1 MNWRGKNHYGTLA
14 CGPDYDEGRP
24 DAASGILVRAI
35 RPRDARP
42 LAREEG
48 HRRVRTRGRISERVE
63 DRQLLHATEQM
74 AADGTGGD
82 PPRPRTRPR
91 PRLRSR
97 SARAVPAEERLRRRR
112 GGRIADPG
120 GARSDPRP
128 GERVSGQCAT
138 VAAGAGDLQL
148 RPHAGQQPRPCGRR
162 ASLSAVPPRASR
174 YHPKGRAPDRKPS
187 DSRHLVGGPPALRE
201 VERAPPSAAR
211 TPHAPG
217 PVQRPRRRLVRSPP
231 HPY

>member
-1 MNWRGKNHYGTLA
+1 MNRRGKNHYGTLA

-24 DAASGILVRAI
+24 DAASGFLVRAV

-48 HRRVRTRGRISERVE
+48 HRRVRAGRRISERVE

-97 SARAVPAEERLRRRR
+97 SALAVPAEERLRRRR
-112 GGRIADPG
+112 GGRVADPG

-128 GERVSGQCAT
+128 GERVSGERPA

-148 RPHAGQQPRPCGRR
+148 CPHAGNNLGLAGDVPHFRR
-162 ASLSAVPPRASR
+162 F
-174 YHPKGRAPDRKPS
+174 
-187 DSRHLVGGPPALRE
+187 LRE
-201 VERAPPSAAR
+201 LRGITRKGGRLIGNSR
-211 TPHAPG
+211 IPG
-217 PVQRPRRRLVRSPP
+217 TWSE
-231 HPY
+231 